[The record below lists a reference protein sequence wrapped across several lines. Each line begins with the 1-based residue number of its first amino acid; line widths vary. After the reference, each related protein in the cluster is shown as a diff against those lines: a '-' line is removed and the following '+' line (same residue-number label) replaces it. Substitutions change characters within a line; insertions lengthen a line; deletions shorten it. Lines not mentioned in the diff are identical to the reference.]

1 MKKATI
7 SSQDN
12 LDKIINAFSQGKVVC
27 IPTDTVYAISC
38 DATNIDAIKKIYQIK
53 ERALNKT
60 LPVFVADIQMAKAY
74 VKFSSKELK
83 LIENFW
89 PGALTLVSKVLD
101 NNQKIPNIL
110 INKDKIAVR
119 TPDHKLIQSICKSIN
134 KPIIATSANI
144 SSQSSVNSTE
154 DIIKIFLNKVDYIV
168 QDSALCKSND
178 LTPSTI
184 VEFISEDKFRLIR
197 EGKISKSELD
207 NRI

>member
-1 MKKATI
+1 MKQTTI
-7 SSQDN
+7 SSQDD
-12 LDKIINAFSQGKVVC
+12 LDEVISAFSQGKIVC

-53 ERALNKT
+53 KRVLNKT
-60 LPVFVADIQMAKAY
+60 LPIFVADVEMAKAY
-74 VKFSSKELK
+74 VKFSSKELR

-119 TPDHKLIQSICKSIN
+119 TPDHKLIRSICKRID

-144 SSQSSVNSTE
+144 SSQSSINSTE
-154 DIIKIFLNKVDYIV
+154 DVIKIFLNKVDYIV
-168 QDSALCKSND
+168 KDSASCKSND

-184 VEFISEDKFRLIR
+184 IEFIKEDKLRLIR
-197 EGKISKSELD
+197 EGKISKNALD
-207 NRI
+207 NGI

>member
-1 MKKATI
+1 MKKAI
-7 SSQDN
+7 IFSQDN
-12 LDKIINAFSQGKVVC
+12 LDEIINAFSQGKVVC

-60 LPVFVADIQMAKAY
+60 LPIFVADVEMAKAY
-74 VKFSSKELK
+74 VKFFSNELR

-101 NNQKIPNIL
+101 NQKIPRML
-110 INKDKIAVR
+110 INNNKIAVR

-144 SSQSSVNSTE
+144 SSQSSINNIEEV
-154 DIIKIFLNKVDYIV
+154 IKIFLNKVDYIV
-168 QDSALCKSND
+168 EDSTLRKSND

-184 VEFISEDKFRLIR
+184 IEFIKEDKFRILR
-197 EGKISKSELD
+197 DGKVPKNGLD
-207 NRI
+207 KEV

>member
-7 SSQDN
+7 FSQDN
-12 LDKIINAFSQGKVVC
+12 LDEIVNAFSQGKVIC

-38 DATNIDAIKKIYQIK
+38 DATNIDGIKKIYQIK

-60 LPVFVADIQMAKAY
+60 LPIFVADVKMAKAY
-74 VKFSSKELK
+74 VQFFSKELR

-101 NNQKIPNIL
+101 NQKIPNML
-110 INKDKIAVR
+110 INNNKIAVR
-119 TPDHKLIQSICKSIN
+119 TPDHKLIQNICKSIN

-144 SSQSSVNSTE
+144 SSQSSINSTE
-154 DIIKIFLNKVDYIV
+154 EIIKIFLNKVDYIV
-168 QDSALCKSND
+168 EDSTLRKSND

-184 VEFISEDKFRLIR
+184 IEFIEEDKWRMLR
-197 EGKISKSELD
+197 EGKISKKELD
-207 NRI
+207 KGI